1 MEYRRLGRS
10 GIKVSALSFG
20 SWLTFGDRLGE
31 QEAKALM
38 RQASDAGVN
47 FFDNAE
53 VYGDGRSE
61 EIMGAAL
68 KDFRRESL
76 VVSTKLF
83 WGGKGPNDNGLS
95 RKHILEGTNASLK
108 RMRLDYVDL
117 LYCHRADPD
126 TPLSETILAMD
137 QVVRSG
143 KALYWGTSE
152 WSAAEIDEAHRIA
165 KELGC
170 IPPTM
175 EQPQYNL
182 FVRRRFEI
190 EYAPLFERYGMG
202 ATIWSPLASGMLTG
216 KYNDQIPRGSRLA
229 GQVWLMERWT
239 DERKEKVSALAV
251 VAALFGASCAQLAIA
266 WCLRRPHVSSV
277 ILGATSKDQLAEN
290 LGALE
295 LAKRLDETSMTR
307 ITRIFGMEK

>member
-165 KELGC
+165 KEWGC

-277 ILGATSKDQLAEN
+277 ILGATSKDP
-290 LGALE
+290 
-295 LAKRLDETSMTR
+295 
-307 ITRIFGMEK
+307 